1 MEKQE
6 VEQLLQ
12 GIDTERKKYQSAF
25 GVLLNLISPQQHAVF
40 LYELAQLR
48 LEHTLLLDRLTV
60 KNKEIEE
67 LKNKKVKK

>member
-12 GIDTERKKYQSAF
+12 GIDIERKKYQSAF
-25 GVLLNLISPQQHAVF
+25 GVLINLISPQQHAMF
-40 LYELAQLR
+40 LYELAVLR
-48 LEHTLLLDRLTV
+48 LDYKLLLDKLAI